1 MHLSQ
6 REPKGAAA
14 QLRVDVTSAELAGY
28 EKLEDGIMEIMKHP
42 NVVSFSQQALSRQ
55 ELHEIL
61 IICRTVEGTIEEFD
75 LSQLIELLH
84 QHLGALIEFDVTEQA
99 QQAGEESRTLLIAC
113 YWRPI
118 TLTERL

>member
-6 REPKGAAA
+6 REPKGAAP

-42 NVVSFSQQALSRQ
+42 HVVSFSQQALARQ

-61 IICRTVEGTIEEFD
+61 IVCQAVEGAVEEFD
-75 LSQLIELLH
+75 LSGLTDLLH
-84 QHLGALIEFDVTEQA
+84 RHLGALIEFDISEQA

-118 TLTERL
+118 TLTKRL